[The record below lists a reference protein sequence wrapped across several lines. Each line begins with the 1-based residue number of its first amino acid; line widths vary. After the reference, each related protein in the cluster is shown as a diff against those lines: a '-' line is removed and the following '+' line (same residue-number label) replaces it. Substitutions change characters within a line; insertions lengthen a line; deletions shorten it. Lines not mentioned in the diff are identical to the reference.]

1 MHRKCQKSYVNPK
14 LIESFKR
21 KKSNFPVIP
30 QRESRS
36 ATQILSFQNYC
47 FLCAKVITEEFLKN
61 EARKGP
67 EQRDHVVEVT
77 QLNIRNEVLYL
88 AKRINNEWSDGIVN
102 RLNPVTDLV
111 AEEAKYHNSCMK
123 KLNILAMKAAEAD
136 GAPKQ
141 KRGRSVDQ
149 VEKAM
154 SYIFNYLDENSSEC
168 QFSLQELINEIKC
181 DYHPHVKTIKAQL
194 IKKYGDGIL
203 ISDCSNKS
211 TIISFRGASNKI
223 LTDAFYSEKNVK
235 TRKLNESALFRQ
247 RLRLF
252 WRT

>member
-1 MHRKCQKSYVNPK
+1 MHKGFLCLFIMNTLESCFICERSLANEETVNVTKKGLNSFREASLKREDRKDSLLTDLETIVVHRKCQKSYVNPK

-21 KKSNFPVIP
+21 KNSNFPVIP

-36 ATQILSFQNYC
+36 ATQILSFQNSC
-47 FLCAKVITEEFLKN
+47 FLCAKVITEDFLKN
-61 EARKGP
+61 EARKRH
-67 EQRDHVVEVT
+67 EQRDRVVEVT

-102 RLNPVTDLV
+102 RLNPVRDLV

-154 SYIFNYLDENSSEC
+154 SYIFNYLDENSSE
-168 QFSLQELINEIKC
+168 
-181 DYHPHVKTIKAQL
+181 
-194 IKKYGDGIL
+194 
-203 ISDCSNKS
+203 
-211 TIISFRGASNKI
+211 
-223 LTDAFYSEKNVK
+223 
-235 TRKLNESALFRQ
+235 
-247 RLRLF
+247 
-252 WRT
+252 